1 MPKVF
6 WGILPER
13 CVYDLSFEVGLR
25 VADRAARKGFFPIY
39 AQYGRTDITRQA
51 MCDFFLANTNDPA
64 DTLVMLD
71 VDHDHP
77 PEIVERLAAHTVP
90 VVAALAFRRC
100 EPFQACA
107 FRRDPASGEL
117 RHLATFPPGLHAMA
131 AVGTGAIA
139 IKRGA
144 LEQLQ
149 HAGHEW
155 FFKYEYSRG
164 VDGLIAPSEDL
175 YFSKICEEV
184 GVGMFVDTTIETPHI
199 TLSFID
205 RQTHD
210 GYWAGKAALHAIGQ
224 PGAPGPRQGRVI
236 SPDIVTRLEV

>member
-6 WGILPER
+6 FGILPER
-13 CVYDLSFEVGLR
+13 CVYDLAFEVGLKI
-25 VADRAARKGFFPIY
+25 AYRAASKGFAPIY
-39 AQYGRTDITRQA
+39 AQYGRTDVTRQA
-51 MCDFFLANTNDPA
+51 MCEYFLANTTDPA

-107 FRRDPASGEL
+107 FRRGPDGGL
-117 RHLATFPPGLHAMA
+117 RHLATFPAGLHPMA

-139 IKRGA
+139 IKRAA
-144 LEQLQ
+144 LVQLQ
-149 HAGHEW
+149 AAGHEW
-155 FFKYEYSRG
+155 FFKYEYG
-164 VDGLIAPSEDL
+164 HCAEGPTAPSEDL
-175 YFSKICEEV
+175 YFSKICEAA

-210 GYWAGKAALHAIGQ
+210 GYWAGRAALQAIEQ
-224 PGAPGPRQGRVI
+224 AGAPDPHRGKVI
-236 SPDIVTRLEV
+236 SPDIVTQVQA